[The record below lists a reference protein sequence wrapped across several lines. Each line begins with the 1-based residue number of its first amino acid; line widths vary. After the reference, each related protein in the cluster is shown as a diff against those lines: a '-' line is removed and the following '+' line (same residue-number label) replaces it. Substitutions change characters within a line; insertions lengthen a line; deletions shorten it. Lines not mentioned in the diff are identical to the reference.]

1 MSKYY
6 PISLERLKSTPVC
19 FKSQKN
25 IFRIF
30 ERFFD
35 MNILQ
40 SNTFLKFIIQLVF
53 EGLEK
58 IHTVSVSTKNLYL
71 KFFTTCHV
79 NMSYDNVQSLDITR
93 YVN

>member
-1 MSKYY
+1 MSRLTHQFRKIEIDDCLFQIAGKYF
-6 PISLERLKSTPVC
+6 RL
-19 FKSQKN
+19 
-25 IFRIF
+25 F

-53 EGLEK
+53 DGLEK
-58 IHTVSVSTKNLYL
+58 IHTVSVATKNLCL